1 MAKYRCLSV
10 RQPFAWAIVA
20 NAKTT
25 ENRSWST
32 DYRGTIAIHASAS
45 KQAVNA
51 YRKKTGNSLFND
63 ETFPLGVIIG
73 LADIVEVALYGKQH
87 ENDGSAFGP
96 FCWTMAN
103 GRLFTKPIPLKGKLN
118 LFNLSES
125 VNQEIDESETFQI
138 NLDGTPELRSAVD
151 AMIGPPDPFLS
162 YAELYDEF
170 FPRGLHQEAL
180 VAAANRMI
188 ELEPNSAEG
197 YAIRASLKSDN
208 SSPDEILTDLLR
220 AIELDSNYQFPQTLL
235 AVVYLD
241 SENFQDAIVTAE
253 RAIQIDDA
261 NVVPYWVIARA
272 NRLLGRL
279 EQSVDYGLLAIERNE
294 KYVDAYCELGEA
306 YAEQGKTAEAIE
318 VLDKALELAPNDSEI
333 LLYKTKLENPEKS

>member
-1 MAKYRCLSV
+1 
-10 RQPFAWAIVA
+10 
-20 NAKTT
+20 
-25 ENRSWST
+25 
-32 DYRGTIAIHASAS
+32 
-45 KQAVNA
+45 
-51 YRKKTGNSLFND
+51 
-63 ETFPLGVIIG
+63 
-73 LADIVEVALYGKQH
+73 
-87 ENDGSAFGP
+87 
-96 FCWTMAN
+96 
-103 GRLFTKPIPLKGKLN
+103 
-118 LFNLSES
+118 
-125 VNQEIDESETFQI
+125 
-138 NLDGTPELRSAVD
+138 
-151 AMIGPPDPFLS
+151 LS

-241 SENFQDAIVTAE
+241 SENFQDAIVAAE